1 MVKWMRPLCHRQ
13 FLQTFTK
20 CARAKIIAALT
31 SSPLRRKGGSMT
43 KKIGKTVPTAK
54 LTVSLER
61 HPFDAD
67 GLPASYRDSVELQV
81 GRFGPR
87 EMKKAQVDAEMIA
100 SLFRKHPKEIT
111 AMANHMMAGRTIA
124 AREIAST
131 IGLTEE
137 VFQENGGGLFWVAI
151 IVVGAAILTYAALH
165 KP

>member
-1 MVKWMRPLCHRQ
+1 MKKNI
-13 FLQTFTK
+13 QT
-20 CARAKIIAALT
+20 
-31 SSPLRRKGGSMT
+31 
-43 KKIGKTVPTAK
+43 TVPTAK
-54 LTVSLER
+54 LTLSLER
-61 HPFDAD
+61 HPFDVD
-67 GLPASYRDSVELQV
+67 GLPASHRDSVELKL

-111 AMANHMMAGRTIA
+111 AMVNHMMAGRTVA

-137 VFQENGGGLFWVAI
+137 AFQENGGGLFWVAI

>member
-1 MVKWMRPLCHRQ
+1 
-13 FLQTFTK
+13 
-20 CARAKIIAALT
+20 
-31 SSPLRRKGGSMT
+31 MT

-111 AMANHMMAGRTIA
+111 AMANHMMAGRTVA

-137 VFQENGGGLFWVAI
+137 AFQENGGGLWWWIILIVGGIIFGYVA
-151 IVVGAAILTYAALH
+151 TH